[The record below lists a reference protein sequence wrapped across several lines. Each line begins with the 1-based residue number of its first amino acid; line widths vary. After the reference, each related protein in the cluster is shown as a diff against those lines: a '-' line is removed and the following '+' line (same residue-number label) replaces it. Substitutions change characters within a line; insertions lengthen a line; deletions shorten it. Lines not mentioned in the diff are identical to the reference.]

1 MCLIASSFNNT
12 FNIKAGYVP
21 GETISFYVKIDN
33 KSSREI
39 NLLSVTLMEKTI
51 FYSTRKAR
59 TKLRKVI
66 EEIYTKKIKE
76 NSIEMWSQRITIP
89 TIISSSNSL
98 CKIIEINYLLIL
110 RFNTSGVTTSK
121 EISIPITI
129 GTIPLY
135 DENENLDQSVY
146 TSQPQRQQPKFQQ
159 SIFQINN
166 SNNSNTIFF
175 SLININ
181 NLLFF
186 LFLDEFKPYYAFY
199 DNI

>member
-1 MCLIASSFNNT
+1 
-12 FNIKAGYVP
+12 
-21 GETISFYVKIDN
+21 
-33 KSSREI
+33 
-39 NLLSVTLMEKTI
+39 
-51 FYSTRKAR
+51 
-59 TKLRKVI
+59 
-66 EEIYTKKIKE
+66 
-76 NSIEMWSQRITIP
+76 MWSQRVTIP

-110 RFNTSGVTTSK
+110 KFNTSGVTTSK

-135 DENENLDQSVY
+135 DENENLHQSVY

-186 LFLDEFKPYYAFY
+186 LFLDEFKPFYAFY